1 MSLLMLIIMLVD
13 KIESFAHI
21 SPISFSNHHD
31 IIMLMSQID
40 ERNQSISRREIH
52 VLNKYSDHNNNNIGI
67 YEHQRYDIK
76 HETINR
82 RDMLIKNAILL
93 SSISPITSG
102 RPQVSFA
109 KDISIG
115 SSSDN
120 PVAIIG
126 GGGKTGKEVAK
137 ALAGEGMYGISM
149 TRSGKEVQL
158 PKPTKE
164 YVQCYPDPVDV
175 READSILKAMKN
187 VHASAIVYTAS
198 ASSKGGT
205 AFEVDDQGVANAA
218 RVAESLGIR
227 FVLVSALGIDRPD
240 SKGFIMTNTLG
251 GNYNGIMD
259 AKRQG
264 EERGRKE
271 MSKSK
276 NYIFVRPGPLI
287 SVKSKNGAADI
298 ELNQGDYIG
307 GGISRDELAG
317 VVIGALKTDKK
328 GVTVEAYRKA
338 TRQKIQPEFDDHTG
352 FVPDD
357 GYTGL
362 FDNVKSD

>member
-1 MSLLMLIIMLVD
+1 MSLLMLIIMIITE
-13 KIESFAHI
+13 IESFAPI
-21 SPISFSNHHD
+21 CPISSSNHHHN
-31 IIMLMSQID
+31 IMLMSQINED
-40 ERNQSISRREIH
+40 NQSISRRD
-52 VLNKYSDHNNNNIGI
+52 NK
-67 YEHQRYDIK
+67 HQRYGMK
-76 HETINR
+76 HETTSR

-93 SSISPITSG
+93 SSITSG
-102 RPQVSFA
+102 RPHVSFA

-115 SSSDN
+115 SSADN
-120 PVAIIG
+120 PVAILG

-158 PKPTKE
+158 PKPAKE

-175 READSILKAMKN
+175 RDTDSTLKAMQN
-187 VHASAIVYTAS
+187 SHASAIVYTAS

-240 SKGFIMTNTLG
+240 SKGYQMTNTLG

-276 NYIFVRPGPLI
+276 NYIIIRPGPLI

-317 VVIGALKTDKK
+317 VVIGALKSDKK

-338 TRQKIQPEFDDHTG
+338 TRQKIQPQFEDRAG
-352 FVPDD
+352 FVSDT
-357 GYTGL
+357 YTGL
-362 FDNVKSD
+362 FDNVKPD

>member
-1 MSLLMLIIMLVD
+1 MSLLMLIIMLI
-13 KIESFAHI
+13 KEIESFA
-21 SPISFSNHHD
+21 PISSISSSNHHHN
-31 IIMLMSQID
+31 IMLMSQID
-40 ERNQSISRREIH
+40 EDNQSICRRD
-52 VLNKYSDHNNNNIGI
+52 N
-67 YEHQRYDIK
+67 EHQRYDIK
-76 HETINR
+76 HKTINR

-93 SSISPITSG
+93 SSITFG
-102 RPQVSFA
+102 RPHVSFAA

-120 PVAIIG
+120 PVSSSDNPVAILG

-175 READSILKAMKN
+175 READSILKAMQH

-205 AFEVDDQGVANAA
+205 AFEVDDLGVANAA

-227 FVLVSALGIDRPD
+227 FVLVSALGIDRPE
-240 SKGFIMTNTLG
+240 SKGYQMTNTLG

-271 MSKSK
+271 MTKSK
-276 NYIFVRPGPLI
+276 NYIIIRPGPLI

-317 VVIGALKTDKK
+317 VVIGALKSDKK
-328 GVTVEAYRKA
+328 GVTVEAYRRA
-338 TRQKIQPEFDDHTG
+338 TRQKIQPQFEDRAG
-352 FVPDD
+352 FVSDT
-357 GYTGL
+357 YTGM
-362 FDNVKSD
+362 FDNVKPD

>member
-1 MSLLMLIIMLVD
+1 MFIIIMLVD
-13 KIESFAHI
+13 KIESFA
-21 SPISFSNHHD
+21 PISSISSSNHHN
-31 IIMLMSQID
+31 IMLMSQID
-40 ERNQSISRREIH
+40 EHNQSISRRDIH
-52 VLNKYSDHNNNNIGI
+52 MLNKNSEHNNNNIEI
-67 YEHQRYDIK
+67 YDHQRYDIK
-76 HETINR
+76 HETMSR
-82 RDMLIKNAILL
+82 RDMLIKNVIFL
-93 SSISPITSG
+93 SSISSITSA
-102 RPQVSFA
+102 RPHISFA
-109 KDISIG
+109 KDKSIG
-115 SSSDN
+115 SSSEN
-120 PVAIIG
+120 PVAILG

-137 ALAGEGMYGISM
+137 ALAGGGMYGISM

-175 READSILKAMKN
+175 READSILKAMQN

-205 AFEVDDQGVANAA
+205 AFEVDDDGVANAA

-227 FVLVSALGIDRPD
+227 FVLVSALGIDRPE
-240 SKGFIMTNTLG
+240 SKGYQMTNTLG

-264 EERGRKE
+264 EEKGRKE
-271 MSKSK
+271 MTKSK
-276 NYIFVRPGPLI
+276 NYIIIRPGPLI

-317 VVIGALKTDKK
+317 VVIGALKTDKR

-338 TRQKIQPEFDDHTG
+338 TRQKIQPQFEDRAG
-352 FVPDD
+352 FVSDN
-357 GYTGL
+357 GYDGL